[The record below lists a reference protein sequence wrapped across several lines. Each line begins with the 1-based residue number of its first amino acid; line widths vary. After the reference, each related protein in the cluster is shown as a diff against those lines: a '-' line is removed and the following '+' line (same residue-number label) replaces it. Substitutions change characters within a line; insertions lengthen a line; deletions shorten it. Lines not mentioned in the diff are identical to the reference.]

1 MEAGSHL
8 ILARKPDQQ
17 QRINSMGQFITE
29 VKIICDAFGT
39 SEDIELVVDY
49 DYYPFER
56 GTREDGL
63 QVEPDTEEEWS
74 INSIESY
81 SLVPEPL
88 EIAIADYL
96 HSCGDMD
103 ALIESIKKAAEL

>member
-1 MEAGSHL
+1 
-8 ILARKPDQQ
+8 
-17 QRINSMGQFITE
+17 MGYFITKVNISSE
-29 VKIICDAFGT
+29 DFKT

-56 GTREDGL
+56 GLREDGL

-74 INSIESY
+74 INSIESN

-88 EIAIADYL
+88 EIAISDYL

-103 ALIESIKKAAEL
+103 ALIASIKKDAEL

>member
-1 MEAGSHL
+1 
-8 ILARKPDQQ
+8 
-17 QRINSMGQFITE
+17 MGQFVFE
-29 VKIICDAFGT
+29 VNISSKAFGT

-56 GTREDGL
+56 GMREDGL

-74 INSIESY
+74 INSIESN

-88 EIAIADYL
+88 EIAISDYL

-103 ALIESIKKAAEL
+103 ALIESIKKDAEL

>member
-1 MEAGSHL
+1 
-8 ILARKPDQQ
+8 
-17 QRINSMGQFITE
+17 MGYFITKVNISSE
-29 VKIICDAFGT
+29 DFKT

-56 GTREDGL
+56 GMREDGL

-74 INSIESY
+74 INSIESN

-103 ALIESIKKAAEL
+103 ALIESIKKDAEL